1 MDFCV
6 LETGMLFNSQL
17 FIFVFLPVSLGLYV
31 VLARAD
37 RRRGKGQWAT
47 AWLAAASLFFY
58 GWWNPACLW
67 LLGLSILFNYGIGRA
82 IARSGG
88 AGRARLL
95 MLGIAGDLL
104 VLFYFKYFNFLV
116 GTLAE
121 LAGLPAPD
129 GAIVL
134 PIGISFFTFTQIAFL
149 VDTARGEARAYDFL
163 RYVLFV
169 TFFPHLL
176 AGPLY
181 HHKEIMPQFAA
192 ATRPRAEDIAVGLT
206 IFVIGLFKKVVL
218 ADGIAFYA
226 APVFDAAAA
235 GGSPNLIEA
244 WGGALAYGFQLY
256 YDFSGYSDMAIGA
269 ARCFGITLPL
279 NFNSPYKAVDIIEFW
294 RRWHMTLSRFLRDY
308 LYIPLGGNRLGPA
321 RRYLNLFL
329 TMLLGGLWHGAAWT
343 FVAWGALHGFYLI
356 VNHGWRA
363 LRKRLGWAPGRWGRI
378 GNAAAIALTF
388 AAVLVAWVP
397 FRAASFDAA
406 LRMLDGMAGGHGVAG
421 SAGAVDNLFGSIYGA
436 TLYGGIDETTALAAL
451 ALLTFLAPNTQ
462 EFMAR
467 YRPGLPPTGA
477 DHQPVAAP
485 ARPGI
490 VAWQPRPGWAL
501 AVMAALLLALSRM
514 SGVSPFLYYQ
524 F

>member
-1 MDFCV
+1 
-6 LETGMLFNSQL
+6 MLFNSPL
-17 FIFVFLPVSLGLYV
+17 FIFVFLPVSLGLYAA
-31 VLARAD
+31 LARVG
-37 RRRGKGQWAT
+37 RRRGNQSWAT
-47 AWLAAASLFFY
+47 ASLVVASLFFY
-58 GWWNPACLW
+58 GWWNPAYLW
-67 LLGLSILFNYGIGRA
+67 LLGFSILFNYGVGRA
-82 IARSGG
+82 IAGSAG

-95 MLGIAGDLL
+95 MLGVTGDLL

-116 GTLAE
+116 GTLAG

-163 RYVLFV
+163 IHVLFV
-169 TFFPHLL
+169 TFFLHLL

-192 ATRPRAEDIAVGLT
+192 AAARSRAEDIAVGLT

-226 APVFDAAAA
+226 APAFDAAAA

-363 LRKRLGWAPGRWGRI
+363 MRVRLGWAPRGCGRLG
-378 GNAAAIALTF
+378 GAIATALTF

-406 LRMLDGMAGGHGVAG
+406 VRMLAGMAGQHGAAG
-421 SAGAVDNLFGSIYGA
+421 PTGAVDSLFGVAYGA
-436 TLYGGIDETTALAAL
+436 ALYGGVDETTALAAL

-467 YRPGLPPTGA
+467 FRPGLPPSRA

-485 ARPGI
+485 SRPGI
-490 VAWQPRPGWAL
+490 VAWQPRAGWAMV
-501 AVMAALLLALSRM
+501 VMAALLLALSRM

>member
-1 MDFCV
+1 
-6 LETGMLFNSQL
+6 MLFNSPL
-17 FIFVFLPVSLGLYV
+17 FIFVFLPVSLGLYAA
-31 VLARAD
+31 LARVG
-37 RRRGKGQWAT
+37 RRRGNQSWAT
-47 AWLAAASLFFY
+47 ASLVVASLFFY
-58 GWWNPACLW
+58 GWWNPAYLW

-82 IARSGG
+82 IAGSAG

-95 MLGIAGDLL
+95 MLGVAGDLL

-116 GTLAE
+116 GTLAG

-129 GAIVL
+129 GTIVL

-181 HHKEIMPQFAA
+181 HHKEIMPQFAV
-192 ATRPRAEDIAVGLT
+192 PAEARRRGEDLAIGLT
-206 IFVIGLFKKVVL
+206 IFVIGLFKKIVL

-226 APVFDAAAA
+226 GPVFEAAAH
-235 GGSPNLIEA
+235 GGSPTLIEA
-244 WGGALAYGFQLY
+244 WGGALAYGLQLY

-279 NFNSPYKAVDIIEFW
+279 NFNSPYKATDIIGFW

-308 LYIPLGGNRLGPA
+308 LYIPLGGNRHGKA

-343 FVAWGALHGFYLI
+343 FVAWGALHGLYLV
-356 VNHGWRA
+356 VNHAWRA
-363 LRKRLGWAPGRWGRI
+363 LRTRLGWAEGRFGPAGRC
-378 GNAAAIALTF
+378 AAVALTF
-388 AAVLVAWVP
+388 ATVLIAWVP
-397 FRAASFDAA
+397 FRATSFDAA
-406 LRMLDGMAGGHGVAG
+406 LRMLAGMAGLHGVAG
-421 SAGAVDNLFGSIYGA
+421 PAGVGESLFGVAYGA
-436 TLYGGIDETTALAAL
+436 ALYGGIDETVALAAL
-451 ALLTFLAPNTQ
+451 ALVTFLAPNTQ
-462 EFMAR
+462 EIMAR
-467 YRPGLPPTGA
+467 YRPGLATFASDGLP
-477 DHQPVAAP
+477 AP
-485 ARPGI
+485 RIVFWRP
-490 VAWQPRPGWAL
+490 QPGWAL
-501 AVMAALLLALSRM
+501 VVVGALLLALSRM